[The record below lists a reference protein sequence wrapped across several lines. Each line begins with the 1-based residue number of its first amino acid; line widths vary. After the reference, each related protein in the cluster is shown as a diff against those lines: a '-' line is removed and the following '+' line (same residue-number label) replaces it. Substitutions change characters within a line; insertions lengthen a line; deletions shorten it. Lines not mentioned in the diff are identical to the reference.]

1 MKRIVLFII
10 ICIAAVRVALAQEI
24 TPAVTVYP
32 EFKPAVIM
40 LDDGR
45 KLKQPLAN
53 IFLKNSSLLYK
64 QGVQTM
70 EANLAHVLS
79 VEFDDRTYIK
89 IDSLLA
95 YLVDTVGVG
104 ALYCAKR
111 IDLVAYRNTLANN
124 KVITNMNLGEI
135 VSTSTISLSDEDD
148 IHFPIIPLYYFR
160 INDKMVF
167 VHERNLNRILSKE
180 KRRIMKSI
188 MAQDGFSWTDESWL
202 LRLLKAIQ

>member
-111 IDLVAYRNTLANN
+111 IDLVAYCNTLANN